1 MRTLIITGGT
11 IEKDFALDFILKY
24 QPEYVIAVDRGLS
37 FCYGTQVKPDLI
49 VGDFDS
55 LPSEILEYY
64 KLRADIPIR
73 SYNPVKDATD
83 TCIALEAA
91 IEKKSTEIYIL
102 GATGTRIDHVFCN
115 LQILVRSHQ
124 AGIPTYLL
132 DARNRI
138 SLPVEQEFTIRREEQ
153 FGDYVSF
160 FPLEKEVRGLTLE
173 GFKYP
178 VQKHLLKNLDGLGV
192 SNEISAPV
200 ARVSYEEGILVMMQ
214 TRD

>member
-1 MRTLIITGGT
+1 MRTLIITGGS
-11 IEKDFALDFILKY
+11 IETDFALDFIIKY
-24 QPEYVIAVDRGLS
+24 QPEYLIAVDHGLA
-37 FCYGTQVKPDLI
+37 FCYETQVKPDLI

-91 IEKKSTEIYIL
+91 IEKKSSEIYIL
-102 GATGTRIDHVFCN
+102 GGTGTRIDHVFCN

-124 AGIPTYLL
+124 VGIPTYLL
-132 DARNRI
+132 DSRNRI
-138 SLPVEQEFTIRREEQ
+138 SLPVEKEFTIKREEQ
-153 FGDYVSF
+153 FGEYVSF